1 MLNLTNNQESA
12 IFKKKKVPVPPNKLA
27 KIKKLK
33 KTRVVVDMREADTLI
48 VSLTGESI

>member
-12 IFKKKKVPVPPNKLA
+12 IPVPPNKLA

-33 KTRVVVDMREADTLI
+33 KNRVVVDMREADTLI